1 MNSENIEIN
10 KKMIGKR
17 VLVICKPSNYTG
29 IVVDAVSSDLL
40 QVRRDDSKKV
50 LDVDIYDVRSL

>member
-17 VLVICKPSNYTG
+17 VLVICNPSNYTG
-29 IVVDAVSSDLL
+29 IVVDAISSNLL
-40 QVRRDDSKKV
+40 QVKRDDSKKV